1 MVGPTSQAD
10 DLVLETARQLFLEQ
24 GFAATTLLQVARGAG
39 LAESEVRRKYGSKK
53 EFLFAAVRQV
63 ILDMLA
69 ELKRGIDEVTDDE
82 VIDVVAAHLSTN
94 PYLQVARLLHR
105 DAEGRLRRG

>member
-1 MVGPTSQAD
+1 MVGPTSQTD

-24 GFAATTLLQVARGAG
+24 GFAATTLLQVADRAG
-39 LAESEVRRKYGSKK
+39 LAESELRRQYGSKK
-53 EFLFAAVRQV
+53 DLLFAAVRQV
-63 ILDMLA
+63 ILDMLS
-69 ELKRGIDEVTDDE
+69 ELKRGIDEVADDE

-105 DAEGRLRRG
+105 DPEDRLPGR